1 MPDRFD
7 PISTLGFGPAPPY
20 YIMSYSV
27 SAGLANRFAPRLLVL
42 SADLTVTVFAYV
54 CAWTLRFNF
63 TVDAANWH
71 TSHLVTLLLC
81 RLLLFVQIR
90 PFQGIIRHT
99 GVEDAQLI
107 TKAATFS
114 SLLAGFGS
122 YALSRFLQVSW
133 PYIPASIL
141 AIEYFISM
149 VLLIGIRFCI
159 KYLYYRLLDSPR
171 GDYQEVLIYGAGD
184 LGTRT
189 KDMLLRDRRR
199 RYRILGFIDDNPTKT
214 GKTVR
219 GVKVY
224 SPLEVVAVFLHA
236 PRKPQVILAMAMLSG
251 HRRQEIARFLQQYQ
265 LSSIVVPSAQDWMSG
280 KSGQRQQ
287 PEISVEDLLGR
298 PAIRLDSTAVTM
310 LLRDRTILV
319 TGAAGSIGSEL
330 VRQLLNH
337 EPARIILADQAESAL
352 YDLLFRLRRLPDSPG
367 ADVVLTT
374 QVADVTDADRMQ
386 QLFQQYLPEYVFH
399 AAAYKHVPLMEE
411 HPYEAVKVNVLGTKI
426 VADLAQLYKVKKFV
440 LVSTDKAVNPTNV
453 MGATKRLA
461 ELYLQSLNDLPQAN
475 ATGSSTRF
483 ITTRFGN
490 VLGSSGSVVPIFKQQ
505 IDAGG
510 PVTVTHPDIIR
521 YFMTIPEAC
530 QLVLEAAAM
539 GQGNEVFVFDMGQPV
554 RIADL
559 ARQMIHLSGY
569 RVNQDIALEFTGL
582 RPGEKLYEEL
592 LNTTE
597 STLPTHHP
605 KIMIAR
611 LQTPDACPLQQTI
624 GHLEQALQY
633 GDNTLLVSL
642 LKKAVPEYISHN
654 SPYATLDRTV
664 RQSLD

>member
-1 MPDRFD
+1 MIHLLSTRF
-7 PISTLGFGPAPPY
+7 
-20 YIMSYSV
+20 
-27 SAGLANRFAPRLLVL
+27 ANRFAPRLLVL
-42 SADLTVTVFAYV
+42 SVDLAVTLFAFV
-54 CAWTLRFNF
+54 CAWMLRFNF
-63 TVDAANWH
+63 TVDPANWH
-71 TSHLVTLLLC
+71 NFHLVALLVS
-81 RLLLFVQIR
+81 RFLLFILIR

-107 TKAATFS
+107 TQAVTFS

-122 YALSRFLQVSW
+122 YALSRFLAESW
-133 PYIPASIL
+133 LYIPASIL

-149 VLLIGIRFCI
+149 VLLIGIRFGI
-159 KYLYYRLLDSPR
+159 KYLYYKLLDSPR
-171 GDYQEVLIYGAGD
+171 GDYQDVLIYGAGD

-189 KDMLLRDRRR
+189 KDMLQRDRRQ

-224 SPLEVVAVFLHA
+224 SPLEVAAVFLHA
-236 PRKPQVILAMAMLSG
+236 PRKPQVILAIATLQGQRRHEISG
-251 HRRQEIARFLQQYQ
+251 FLQQYQ
-265 LSSIVVPSAQDWMSG
+265 LSSTIVPSAQDWMNG
-280 KSGQRQQ
+280 KSSQRKG

-298 PAIRLDSTAVTM
+298 PTIRLDSTAVDD
-310 LLRDRTILV
+310 LLRNQTILV

-337 EPARIILADQAESAL
+337 EPARIILVDQAESAL
-352 YDLLFRLRRLPDSPG
+352 YDLIFRLRRLPNHIG
-367 ADVVLTT
+367 ADAILTP

-386 QLFQQYLPEYVFH
+386 QLFQQYLPQFVFH

-426 VADLAQLYKVKKFV
+426 VANLALAFKVKKFV

-461 ELYLQSLNDLPQAN
+461 EMYLQSLNDLSQASF
-475 ATGSSTRF
+475 TGSSTRF

-505 IDAGG
+505 IEAGG

-592 LNTTE
+592 LNSTE

-605 KIMIAR
+605 KILIAR
-611 LQTPDACPLQQTI
+611 LQTPDAYQLQQAI
-624 GHLEQALQY
+624 SQLEQALQY
-633 GDNTLLVSL
+633 VDNTLLVSI
-642 LKKAVPEYISHN
+642 LKEAIPEYVSHN
-654 SPYATLDRTV
+654 SPYVALDRNAQ
-664 RQSLD
+664 RSLSK